1 MLRPVFNDDVFEI
14 RTDKIKE
21 LGMNPDLFKGALYNK
36 FEACLD
42 SGKLIRTL
50 ISQVSSLG

>member
-1 MLRPVFNDDVFEI
+1 MN
-14 RTDKIKE
+14 TDI
-21 LGMNPDLFKGALYNK
+21 FKGAVYNK

-50 ISQVSSLG
+50 ISKISSLG